1 MLDELEKDL
10 KNIYDI
16 NEKLTTQNQSL
27 LSEKE
32 ELEHKLNKKLDKEK
46 NSNLQRSM
54 EVEGL
59 NEKIKILQNSLDNYA
74 KNLDMKERT
83 VIKLT

>member
-32 ELEHKLNKKLDKEK
+32 ELEHKLNKK
-46 NSNLQRSM
+46 RS
-54 EVEGL
+54 E
-59 NEKIKILQNSLDNYA
+59 EKILICKGVW
-74 KNLDMKERT
+74 K
-83 VIKLT
+83 